1 MAGNRMGAARVV
13 QFQGRCVGRRELT
26 TRQAA
31 ALLGMSEASVKRW
44 CDGGGIPCRRHGKA
58 RRFALADLIQ
68 ALRGRDP
75 TPAQV
80 ASALEAG
87 RVDACAAQI
96 AERWVEGA
104 SLASCFDTLLA
115 SSIDARGLPALMS
128 RLQALADSEDFTHR
142 PSAAVL
148 GPESGARETGAL
160 AAAAVVLRAVGFQP
174 LATPAGTSAAELAAI
189 ALRASAAV
197 IVLAAALPD
206 GERLAASEAFARH
219 PIPVLLL
226 DPVACRFVE
235 LETRLRALPD
245 YQTRTRS
252 GGAR

>member
-1 MAGNRMGAARVV
+1 MRAARVL

-31 ALLGMSEASVKRW
+31 ALLGMSEASIKRW

-68 ALRGRDP
+68 ALHTRDP
-75 TPAQV
+75 APAEI

-96 AERWVEGA
+96 AQRWREGA
-104 SLASCFDTLLA
+104 SLASCFDALLA
-115 SSIDARGLPALMS
+115 SSIDARALPALMS
-128 RLQALADSEDFTHR
+128 RLHALADSQGLTHR

-148 GPESGARETGAL
+148 GPEGSARETGAL
-160 AAAAVVLRAVGFQP
+160 AMAAVILRAGGFQP
-174 LATPAGTSAAELAAI
+174 LATPAGTSAEKLAAI

-197 IVLAAALPD
+197 IVLAAPLAD
-206 GERLAASEAFARH
+206 GERLADSEAFARSA
-219 PIPVLLL
+219 IPLLVL

-252 GGAR
+252 GGDR